1 MAEPNPPASQ
11 PPLNVIDTPVR
22 RELDRILSVRGRARE
37 KLLLEAENPAAVVS
51 LLPPE
56 ELYFTL
62 KEIDPG
68 AVPSVLAHARTE
80 QVAFALDLDL
90 WRRDRILGERT
101 GPWLATLA
109 SCGPGPLARWLSE
122 LDIADLTLL
131 LGKLVTVHL
140 PRDGEDPMEMEF
152 EGRAPITLD
161 GFYHVRCAEKYET
174 LVRTALTVLRDADAD
189 RYVLLM
195 EALARD
201 VDAELEEHCYE
212 ARQRRLA
219 ERGFP
224 DWEEALEAY
233 TPVEVTD
240 PDALPARIATMTGP
254 EEGPEVPPRYPVTAV
269 DTDSRLLARALG
281 RVASRAS
288 LDTLWTELAYLTNK
302 ILVADGLPPDRVD
315 SFQRALRKVAG
326 YASIGLESLVGP
338 DEASAARVLER
349 HYLQHVFGVGWARVR
364 RAGARA
370 RRLYERGWPDG
381 HKERLLF
388 LDPPLPE
395 TVEGLLRPHPLR
407 FVPDGVDGTYENFE
421 SLAQIREAEHRVAQ
435 AEFLGRHLL
444 SVVELRLGD
453 LKEALA
459 RIDTENLKGSTVF
472 LTALVNASMGRE
484 FRFTPIERGRVGE
497 GLARLWADDR
507 PPRKVKPE
515 LVDAAVAWSRTVG
528 TLKPNEEPLLREF
541 VATAFGLLEEEF
553 GHLTPGETPDPRFT
567 RGLWIV

>member
-11 PPLNVIDTPVR
+11 PPPNVIDTPVR
-22 RELDRILSVRGRARE
+22 RELDRILSVRGQERE

-62 KEIDPG
+62 KEIDAG
-68 AVPSVLAHARTE
+68 VVPAVLAHARTE

-90 WRRDRILGERT
+90 WRRDRVLPERT

-109 SCGPGPLARWLSE
+109 SCGPGPLGRWLSE

-140 PRDGEDPMEMEF
+140 PRDGEDPMEVEF

-240 PDALPARIATMTGP
+240 PEALPARVAAPTGP

-269 DTDSRLLARALG
+269 DTDSRLLARALD
-281 RVASRAS
+281 RVAGRAS
-288 LDTLWTELAYLTNK
+288 LDTLWTELAVLTNK

-326 YASIGLESLVGP
+326 YASIGLESLVGS
-338 DEASAARVLER
+338 DEAAAARVLER

-370 RRLYERGWPDG
+370 RRLYENGWPDG

-388 LDPPLPE
+388 LDSPLPE

-421 SLAQIREAEHRVAQ
+421 SLAQVRDAEHRVDQ

-453 LKEALA
+453 LKDALA

-484 FRFTPIERGRVGE
+484 FRFAPIERSRVGE
-497 GLARLWADDR
+497 GLARLWASDR
-507 PPRKVKPE
+507 PPRRVKPG

-528 TLKPNEEPLLREF
+528 TLEPGEEPLLREF
-541 VATAFGLLEEEF
+541 VSTAFGLLEEEF
-553 GHLTPGETPDPRFT
+553 GHLPPGETPDPRFT

>member
-11 PPLNVIDTPVR
+11 PPPNVIDTPVR
-22 RELDRILSVRGRARE
+22 RELDRILSVRGQARE
-37 KLLLEAENPAAVVS
+37 KMLLEAENPAAVVS

-62 KEIDPG
+62 KEIDP
-68 AVPSVLAHARTE
+68 AVVPSVLAHARTE
-80 QVAFALDLDL
+80 QVTFALDLDL
-90 WRRDRILGERT
+90 WRRDRVLPERT

-109 SCGPGPLARWLSE
+109 SCGPEPLGRWLSE

-131 LGKLVTVHL
+131 LGNLVTVHL
-140 PRDGEDPMEMEF
+140 PRDGEDPMEVEF

-161 GFYHVRCAEKYET
+161 GFYHVRCAERYET

-240 PDALPARIATMTGP
+240 PDALPARVAAPTGP

-269 DTDSRLLARALG
+269 DTDSRLLARALD
-281 RVASRAS
+281 RVAGRAS
-288 LDTLWTELAYLTNK
+288 LDTLWTELAVLTNK

-326 YASIGLESLVGP
+326 YASIGLESLVGS
-338 DEASAARVLER
+338 DEAAAARVLER

-370 RRLYERGWPDG
+370 RRLYENGWPDG

-388 LDPPLPE
+388 LDSPLPE

-421 SLAQIREAEHRVAQ
+421 SLAQIRDAEHRVDQ

-453 LKEALA
+453 LKDALA

-484 FRFTPIERGRVGE
+484 FRFAPIERSRVGE
-497 GLARLWADDR
+497 GLARLWAGDR
-507 PPRKVKPE
+507 PPRRVKPE

-528 TLKPNEEPLLREF
+528 TLEPDEESLLREF
-541 VATAFGLLEEEF
+541 VSTAFGLLEEEF
-553 GHLTPGETPDPRFT
+553 GHLPPGETPDPRFT